1 MEIYDKRNKGFIE
14 VWMTKE
20 EQEQF
25 DRSELTRLLL
35 KDADPKRCMVVFFL
49 SGKEDLYTATE
60 NLLLANLGCA

>member
-1 MEIYDKRNKGFIE
+1 MEIYDKRNKDFIE
-14 VWMTKE
+14 VWMTRE

-35 KDADPKRCMVVFFL
+35 KDTYTKKCMVVFFL
-49 SGKEDLYTATE
+49 SRKEELYTATE